1 MGNLSTNKAFP
12 WTADDYATSEIFQQI
27 YVNFVRNGNP
37 NGPGLPQWDT
47 YNNNGDVPPVMLID
61 TNTRQVR
68 DAKTHARYRKIDAL
82 IQARNK

>member
-1 MGNLSTNKAFP
+1 M
-12 WTADDYATSEIFQQI
+12 
-27 YVNFVRNGNP
+27 RNGNP

-61 TNTRQVR
+61 SNTRQVR